1 MLYSSNGYR
10 TVVGYELARLNIA
23 TAVQAVGVKA
33 PGRSFNGGDGGGD
46 GGDAEEERLTRP
58 VIAAAAEKERQTAVS
73 CSQTRWQPPRGER
86 ELCSRPDSRIRAC
99 ALENGSP
106 GTPCSSTR
114 R

>member
-1 MLYSSNGYR
+1 MGSMHR
-10 TVVGYELARLNIA
+10 TPRCPAQPPAVVAIPLLQRKRKSG
-23 TAVQAVGVKA
+23 
-33 PGRSFNGGDGGGD
+33 P
-46 GGDAEEERLTRP
+46 RP

-73 CSQTRWQPPRGER
+73 CSQTRWQLPLGER
-86 ELCSRPDSRIRAC
+86 ELCSLPDRSIRAC